1 MEPQEVVSPN
11 NPELIVPPYTLVESA
26 CIDLDV
32 GIDKCLAS
40 IQQMLTSVEYL
51 KIHLEHPLQV
61 EALNNIEGLINEA
74 MMPYLGDIH
83 NEFKY
88 IADT

>member
-1 MEPQEVVSPN
+1 MDQQEVKAEDSK
-11 NPELIVPPYTLVESA
+11 LIAPPSTLVESA
-26 CIDLDV
+26 CLDLDV
-32 GIDKCLAS
+32 GIDKCLSS
-40 IQQMLTSVEYL
+40 IKQMRKSVEFL
-51 KIHLEHPLQV
+51 KKHLEHPLQV
-61 EALNNIEGLINEA
+61 EALDNIEGLINEA